1 MTMYLDRILGS
12 KTKVN
17 ALSVLIEKPD
27 RKILEIE
34 LAKDAGSSV
43 SEINRQMG
51 DLVNSGL
58 VTMERVGKAKMY
70 QINRNHFLYKSL
82 KTLFIDLQDVYME
95 IARKV
100 VRHTVKNYRIKAVIL
115 FGSLAKGRIRSDIV
129 REPSDIDI
137 LVLSQNR
144 NEVIKKDLLD
154 FVNMKISIDY
164 GIVIYP
170 IVMSVKEYLQ
180 RLEND
185 PLIIG
190 IHANGEVLYGEKPRR
205 FS

>member
-1 MTMYLDRILGS
+1 MYLDRILGS

-17 ALSVLIEKPD
+17 ALAVLVENPD
-27 RKILEIE
+27 KKILEME

-58 VTMERVGKAKMY
+58 VIMERVGKAKLY
-70 QINRNHFLYKSL
+70 RINQNHFLYKSL
-82 KTLFIDLQDVYME
+82 RSLFRDLQSIYKE
-95 IARKV
+95 IAQTLV
-100 VRHTVKNYRIKAVIL
+100 SHVAKNHRIKAAIL

-129 REPSDIDI
+129 RDPSDIDI
-137 LVLSQNR
+137 LVLSEEKND
-144 NEVIKKDLLD
+144 EIKNDLLD
-154 FVNMKISIDY
+154 FVNTKISTSY

-170 IVMSVKEYLQ
+170 IVMSVREYLQ
-180 RLEND
+180 RLKKD
-185 PLIIG
+185 QLIIE

-205 FS
+205 FG